1 MTEAQQTLL
10 LIKGTMT
17 ELPAEEQAA
26 IASCAG
32 SIRELIK
39 AAGDGIG
46 PLALA
51 LVGAEMQVQR

>member
-10 LIKGTMT
+10 LIKGAMT
-17 ELPAEEQAA
+17 ELPPEDQAA
-26 IASCAG
+26 IAVCAE

-46 PLALA
+46 PFALT
-51 LVGAEMQVQR
+51 LVGAEMQVER